1 MNELKSVASL
11 IEVTTSF
18 KTTLVAAVG
27 KVKAS
32 HHQLQLSVKH
42 TVHMYPPLRLVQTKV
57 LLTRL

>member
-1 MNELKSVASL
+1 MNELKSVASF

-27 KVKAS
+27 KIEAR

-42 TVHMYPPLRLVQTKV
+42 NCLHVSSSPIDGS
-57 LLTRL
+57 